1 VIARGHQL
9 LVGAVLIDCWYTFP
23 SITNSTRVGGRPTHA
38 EGRLEHAVGQL
49 MDREAKPGI
58 LERRQ
63 ARPSSRRTP
72 PAATS
77 CTVDD
82 RAVAR
87 PGRDRDG
94 EVGAERL
101 VQRIS

>member
-1 VIARGHQL
+1 
-9 LVGAVLIDCWYTFP
+9 
-23 SITNSTRVGGRPTHA
+23 
-38 EGRLEHAVGQL
+38 

-63 ARPSSRRTP
+63 ARPELAP
-72 PAATS
+72 HAAGRH
-77 CTVDD
+77 VVHGDD

-87 PGRDRDG
+87 PGRDGDG

-101 VQRIS
+101 VQRIVERGRGRGTASSGSAGAACGRGRAPGAAAVTRIESPPGSVISSKRSL